1 MAVRLTITNLKDLV
15 NLAEELNIELEGKN
29 EATLVEEVEAAM
41 FGGAQSA
48 AVATNEK
55 PKATSKQTDAAK
67 QALID
72 AVLAKDDIK
81 AEKIRSLLMLGVAKG
96 KIAELLDVRYQQVY
110 QVEQRQKKEA

>member
-29 EATLVEEVEAAM
+29 EATLIEEVEAAM
-41 FGGAQSA
+41 FGGAQST
-48 AVATNEK
+48 VVVTSEK
-55 PKATSKQTDAAK
+55 PKTSKQNDAAK

-81 AEKIRSLLMLGVAKG
+81 AEKIRSLLLIGVPKG

-110 QVEQRQKKEA
+110 QVEQRQKKEV